1 MSATCE
7 TSTDLEEAKEK
18 DKVVRSV
25 RRADSL
31 VRIQPQRE
39 IPMSRAGTVKE
50 FNTGVNSRRIS
61 SVRKVRKLPLD
72 GLIKKEIYMYIYRM
86 AEKDGY

>member
-25 RRADSL
+25 RRTDSL

-39 IPMSRAGTVKE
+39 IPMSRAAKE
-50 FNTGVNSRRIS
+50 FNTAVNSRRIS
-61 SVRKVRKLPLD
+61 SVRKVRKLLLD
-72 GLIKKEIYMYIYRM
+72 ELIKKEIYIYVYIYI
-86 AEKDGY
+86 E